1 MPTLAIPGVTLDNSI
16 PIGEATPP
24 SGIID
29 LTDDCVVIEALV
41 DEDFSYGLLPAEET
55 VVIRAYSDDSDD
67 RMLAEIL
74 PKFIVMFEPCMEFA
88 RRIEV

>member
-1 MPTLAIPGVTLDNSI
+1 MILGVTPDIRI
-16 PIGEATPP
+16 PTHTEEAAPP

-29 LTDDCVVIEALV
+29 LTDDNVVIEALV

-67 RMLAEIL
+67 RMLAEIR

>member
-1 MPTLAIPGVTLDNSI
+1 MTHDNSI
-16 PIGEATPP
+16 PTHIGEAEPP
-24 SGIID
+24 SAIID
-29 LTDDCVVIEALV
+29 LTDDSVVIEALV
-41 DEDFSYGLLPAEET
+41 NEDFSYGLLSAEET

-74 PKFIVMFEPCMEFA
+74 AKFIVMFEPCMEFA